1 MTPKEKAQDLVDLY
15 SFANFREIKFA
26 HNCALIAVDEIINET
41 LELDRLRY
49 WNEVKN
55 EIKKTN

>member
-1 MTPKEKAQDLVDLY
+1 MTPKEKASELLD
-15 SFANFREIKFA
+15 KFDIGEQIPY
-26 HNCALIAVDEIINET
+26 HSINHALLAVDELINET
-41 LELDRLRY
+41 LELDRLKY

>member
-1 MTPKEKAQDLVDLY
+1 MTPKLKASELLEKFDIGEQIPY
-15 SFANFREIKFA
+15 HSIN
-26 HNCALIAVDEIINET
+26 HALIAVDEIINET
-41 LELDRLRY
+41 LDLDKLIY